1 MSIDSKTRE
10 ACARW
15 LLADLLLWHKREARP
30 EWWVYFERILNY
42 DTQQF
47 LEDADCLGGV
57 ELIGEVGQI
66 DRSIVWRFSF
76 PSDQDYKIKVGDEVL
91 DPATA
96 REVVFSGPADG
107 EVKFPVPKKVGEVV
121 AIDEANGTLDI
132 KRGKIQGPPTATV
145 FVPAIQP
152 NPQVINSAIQ
162 RLAQVVIDD
171 QTNSNN
177 TLFSGARALLG
188 RKETKFRSGSTLK
201 PKPSESASQRFIRLA
216 PLLDNSYLV
225 VQGPPGSGK
234 TWALARAVVECV
246 KAGQKVGL
254 CAFKHETIITMVNA
268 IVEACA
274 EPSFITRLH
283 ATSTN
288 LKIIRKVATAKDL
301 SAGLSGIV
309 SQTSNNSDVDKA
321 ILSGTHQVAAGT
333 AWLFTREEM
342 PELDVIFID
351 EAGQMS
357 LANAVAV
364 ATSAKSVVLVGDPQ
378 QLAQPGKGAHPL
390 MPEVASELFPY
401 GSVASALQHVL
412 NNHETIPD
420 DEGIFLDTTQRLHP
434 DICRF
439 VSEAMY
445 SGRLKNS
452 GHCGNRSIIMSDGS
466 HEAGIRWCPVEHEG
480 NKMYASEEVDAII
493 KIVAQFVGAA
503 RTNRN
508 GEVRQLTPADIMV
521 VAPYNSQ
528 VNDLRVALPDCQVGT
543 VDKFQGLEAP
553 IVIVSL
559 TASSSEDVPRG
570 MEFLYSTN
578 RLNVAVSRA
587 KTLCIVVGNSR
598 LLAARCNSVRQLQL
612 VNVLCRYVEMAKTWK
627 FSNG

>member
-1 MSIDSKTRE
+1 MSVDSETRE

-57 ELIGEVGQI
+57 ELIGEVGNV
-66 DRSIVWRFSF
+66 DRSIIWRFSF
-76 PSDQDYKIKVGDEVL
+76 PSDQDYKIKVGDKVL

-96 REVVFSGPADG
+96 HEVAFGGLVDG
-107 EVKFPVPKKVGEVV
+107 EVKFPVPKGVGEVV
-121 AIDEANGTLDI
+121 AIDEVNGTVDV
-132 KRGKIQGPPTATV
+132 KRGKTQGPPTATA
-145 FVPAIQP
+145 FVPEIQP
-152 NPQVINSAIQ
+152 NPQVINNAIQ

-171 QTNSNN
+171 HTISNN

-188 RKETKFRSGSTLK
+188 RKETKLRSGATLK
-201 PKPSESASQRFIRLA
+201 PRPNENASQRFIRLA
-216 PLLDNSYLV
+216 PLLDHSYLV

-234 TWALARAVVECV
+234 TWALARAVIECV

-274 EPSFITRLH
+274 GSTLATRLGVN
-283 ATSTN
+283 SSN
-288 LKIIRKVATAKDL
+288 PKIIRKVATAKDL
-301 SAGLSGIV
+301 SVDASTIV
-309 SQTSNNSDVDKA
+309 TQTDKNSDVDDA
-321 ILSGTHQVAAGT
+321 ILAGTHQVAAGT
-333 AWLFTREEM
+333 AWLFTREKM

-378 QLAQPGKGAHPL
+378 QLAQPGKGSHPL
-390 MPEVASELFPY
+390 MPEVASELFPH
-401 GSVASALQHVL
+401 GSAASALQHVL

-420 DEGIFLDTTQRLHP
+420 EEGIFLDTTQRLHP
-434 DICRF
+434 EICAF
-439 VSEAMY
+439 ISETMY
-445 SGRLKNS
+445 NGRLENA

-466 HEAGIRWCPVEHEG
+466 HQAGIRWCPVEHEG
-480 NKMYASEEVDAII
+480 NKMYANEEVDAIT
-493 KIVAQFVGAA
+493 KIVGQFVGAT

-508 GEVRQLTPADIMV
+508 REVCQLTPTDIMI

-587 KTLCIVVGNSR
+587 KTLCIVVGSPR

-612 VNVLCRYVEMAKTWK
+612 VNVMCRYVEMAKTWK
-627 FSNG
+627 FSND